1 LVDIVSGAAC
11 SPGGLRP
18 ECLSCCPWKVK
29 TVIKQKEMIMKC
41 KTSAVLFAVSFI
53 LFLIELFFKIDL
65 MVLLFSYHET
75 FLDAMLPV
83 FIFTG
88 IGFAVDYVLHLLKRK
103 ESEKNQL
110 YQETVFGMNHLVRS
124 LQSKFIMI
132 TESEAVKKELGC
144 DLIELLRESSEDI
157 EKILDKLTDLNKA
170 DSETVKEILD
180 SPNHCHICGCEIKA
194 SKRATHCAH
203 CKKIGCPIREAQQT
217 QEGAESVSFS
227 R

>member
-1 LVDIVSGAAC
+1 
-11 SPGGLRP
+11 
-18 ECLSCCPWKVK
+18 
-29 TVIKQKEMIMKC
+29 MKC

-53 LFLIELFFKIDL
+53 LFLIEFFFKIDL

-75 FLDAMLPV
+75 FLDIMLPV

-88 IGFAVDYVLHLLKRK
+88 IGFAADYVLHLLQRK
-103 ESEKNQL
+103 ESEKDRL
-110 YQETVFGMNHLVRS
+110 YRETVFGMNHLMRS
-124 LQSKFIMI
+124 LQSKFVML

-170 DSETVKEILD
+170 DFETVKKILD
-180 SPNHCHICGCEIKA
+180 SQNHCNICGCEIKA

-203 CKKIGCPIREAQQT
+203 CKKIGCPMREAQEAH
-217 QEGAESVSFS
+217 EGKESVSCQ
-227 R
+227 RDN

>member
-1 LVDIVSGAAC
+1 
-11 SPGGLRP
+11 
-18 ECLSCCPWKVK
+18 
-29 TVIKQKEMIMKC
+29 MKC

-103 ESEKNQL
+103 ELEKNQL

-203 CKKIGCPIREAQQT
+203 CKKIGCPIREAPQT